1 MKTKFLVTGLAMLLA
16 TSATAATPKAKALA
30 QIPPTVRQAAESLV
44 GDGKLLD
51 LERTI
56 ENGHTVF
63 EGEFRR
69 DGVVRSFTLAPD
81 GMLISKQL
89 FEKELPPSVAQTLR
103 AQLGEAKLG
112 DIYWTNDDGDP
123 AFYVEL
129 TRRDM
134 KRSLTIA
141 PDGWLAAREVTL
153 ADMPGPARQAITPE
167 LKGATPTRIER
178 GDDGHE
184 VTFDVTIEVAK
195 RTRSLI
201 FAEDGKLLAAEVSWL
216 DVPPPAQLTIQKR
229 QAGGR
234 LVVVF
239 KWEDD
244 GEAYFEA
251 TFVRGSHKRTC
262 TTQADGTL
270 VSAQLPLAE
279 APAPVQKAVHDRN
292 AFVVRLEQHFDDG
305 DAYFEAVLR
314 VRGKPLRLEI
324 KPDGT
329 PN

>member
-1 MKTKFLVTGLAMLLA
+1 MKTKILLFGLTVLVAA
-16 TSATAATPKAKALA
+16 SITAATPKTKALA
-30 QIPPTVRQAAESLV
+30 QIPPAVRQAAELLV

-51 LERTI
+51 LERAI
-56 ENGHTVF
+56 ENGRTVF

-81 GMLISKQL
+81 GMLISRQV
-89 FEKELPPSVAQTLR
+89 FEKELPSAVAQTLR
-103 AQLGEAKLG
+103 SQLGEAKLG

-123 AFYVEL
+123 AFYIEL
-129 TRRDM
+129 TRGDM

-153 ADMPGPARQAITPE
+153 ADVPGPARQAITTE
-167 LKGATPTRIER
+167 LKGSTPTRIER
-178 GDDGHE
+178 GDDAHE

-195 RTRSLI
+195 RARSLI
-201 FAEDGKLLAAEVSWL
+201 FAADGKLLAAEVAWL
-216 DVPPPAQLTIQKR
+216 DLPPSAQQTIQKR

-234 LVVVF
+234 LVHVF

-244 GEAYFEA
+244 GDTYFEA
-251 TFVRGSHKRTC
+251 TFVRGGHKRTC

-279 APAPVQKAVHDRN
+279 APAPVQKAVRDRN
-292 AFVVRLEQHFDDG
+292 AFVVRLEQHFDEG
-305 DAYFEAVLR
+305 DSYFEAVLR
-314 VRGKPLRLEI
+314 ARGKPVKLEI

-329 PN
+329 VN